1 MFFKLQIN
9 FSHVSTGTS
18 KEKSLERRDNQRRE
32 KSKSAV
38 SCTYG
43 IDMRTVIAAV
53 HGPICRL
60 WSHNKIHEE
69 DKHKE

>member
-1 MFFKLQIN
+1 M
-9 FSHVSTGTS
+9 
-18 KEKSLERRDNQRRE
+18 SLERRDNQRRDE
-32 KSKSAV
+32 SKWAV

-69 DKHKE
+69 DKHKK